1 MDQLRKKFATQMDAA
16 ILAELRL
23 QAKTEGRQIQSL
35 IEEAVSALLAARK
48 SGDRR
53 ARIME
58 LHEAS
63 VAKYEAVY
71 QKLAE

>member
-1 MDQLRKKFATQMDAA
+1 MEQPREKFATQMDAA

-35 IEEAVSALLAARK
+35 IEEAVSSLLAARK
-48 SGDRR
+48 AGDRR
-53 ARIME
+53 TRIME

-71 QKLAE
+71 KKLAE

>member
-1 MDQLRKKFATQMDAA
+1 MDQPREKFATQMDAA

-53 ARIME
+53 AHVME
-58 LHEAS
+58 LHEAA

-71 QKLAE
+71 KKLAE